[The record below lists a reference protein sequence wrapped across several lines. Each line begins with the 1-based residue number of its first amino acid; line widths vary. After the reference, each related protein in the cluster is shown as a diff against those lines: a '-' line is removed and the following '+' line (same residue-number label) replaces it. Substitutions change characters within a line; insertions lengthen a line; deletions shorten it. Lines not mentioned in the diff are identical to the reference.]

1 MASVFQFGHEK
12 GKRGAPWWIEYVD
25 EVGKRRRKKG
35 YTLKRE
41 TEELAAEIEREVR
54 LKKLGLV
61 DEGRT
66 ILNGHRS
73 TPIKSHLDDYELH
86 LEAGTRTEKHKTLTM
101 GRIRKVVSEAGIR
114 SLDDLRP
121 DKIDAYLHKLS
132 LIEKPR
138 KKNQP
143 RQKLYGHRTLNHYV
157 QALQGWCNWLAEN
170 RRLSASPLA
179 SLTTYNAA
187 EDVRHKRRSLS
198 IDEVSKLIASARDSG
213 QTIQGMSPEIR
224 ARLYTMAVLTGLRRK
239 ELASLTPSSFDL
251 TSSPP
256 TLTVAAACSK
266 HRKADVLAL
275 HSDLVDLLPN
285 WLRGLKPTDF
295 LFPQLANRKTWL
307 MVKKDLER
315 VGIPYENA
323 AGIAD
328 FHASGRHTYVTQL
341 LRGGASLS
349 QARDLAR
356 HGDIKMTMKYTHLG
370 LADQVEALKVLPGV
384 TRASQQ
390 IVSTPRQPTSYD
402 VSRHGTA
409 CHKTD
414 KDADSESPEKSSG
427 FDASWHQESRGDASE
442 RHPVQSG
449 GGGNR
454 RNDSVFRSTYSFST

>member
-1 MASVFQFGHEK
+1 MASVFQHTRDK
-12 GKRGAPWWIEYVD
+12 GKRNAPWWIEYLD
-25 EVGKRRRKKG
+25 EFGKRRRKKG
-35 YTLKRE
+35 YSRKRE
-41 TEELAAEIEREVR
+41 TEDLAEEIEREVR
-54 LKKLGLV
+54 QKKLGLI
-61 DEGRT
+61 DPHQQALR
-66 ILNGHRS
+66 NHRS
-73 TPIKSHLDDYELH
+73 TQIEAHLADYELH
-86 LEAGTRTEKHKTLTM
+86 LETGTRTGKHKTLTM
-101 GRIRKVVSEAGIR
+101 SRIRKVVFEAGIR
-114 SLDDLRP
+114 SLDDLQPGR
-121 DKIDAYLHKLS
+121 INAYLHKLS

-138 KKNQP
+138 KEKQP

-157 QALQGWCNWLAEN
+157 QALQGWCNWLAED
-170 RRLSASPLA
+170 RRLSATPLA
-179 SLTTYNAA
+179 SLKTYNAA

-256 TLTVAAACSK
+256 TVTIAAACSK
-266 HRKADVLAL
+266 HRRTDVLAL
-275 HSDLVDLLPN
+275 HSELVDSLPN
-285 WLRGLKPTDF
+285 WLCALKPTDF

-315 VGIPYENA
+315 VGIPYKND

-370 LADQVEALKVLPGV
+370 LADQVEGLKVLPRV
-384 TRASQQ
+384 TMASQQ
-390 IVSTPRQPTSYD
+390 IISTASQPTCD
-402 VSRHGTA
+402 DASRHGTA
-409 CHKTD
+409 CHKTQ
-414 KDADSESPEKSSG
+414 KDADSDSPDKSSG
-427 FDASWHQESRGDASE
+427 FGASWHNETGDGDRSH
-442 RHPVQSG
+442 HPLKSG

-454 RNDSVFRSTYSFST
+454 TRVPK